1 MASTSTNKQPLLI
14 DRVFHEVY
22 EMSTATILT
31 EKVTGTNF
39 AQLVLNCTT
48 NDGAIIEDIY
58 IISQGQGNSGTT
70 ESPVLYDYPVN
81 LYLSTEFDFL
91 RDSAVF
97 VGQITAASTLNE
109 WTHMSDMPYV
119 LAPVAQVGT
128 EPRMKAFYVPKGKAL
143 WAARQ
148 TSNLADNIS
157 NAPLLGL
164 SGGFY

>member
-1 MASTSTNKQPLLI
+1 MASTSTNKPPLLI

-39 AQLVLNCTT
+39 ANLILDCTS

-58 IISQGQGNSGTT
+58 IISQGQGDNSGV
-70 ESPVLYDYPVN
+70 PYDYPVN
-81 LYLSTEFDFL
+81 LYLSSEFDFL

-97 VGQITAASTLNE
+97 VGQIVASSTKNE
-109 WTHMSDMPYV
+109 WVHMNDMPYV
-119 LAPVAQVGT
+119 LAPTAQVGS
-128 EPRMKAFYVPKGKAL
+128 ESRLKAFYVPKGKAL

-157 NAPLLGL
+157 NAPMLGI

>member
-22 EMSTATILT
+22 EMSTRTILT

-39 AQLVLNCTT
+39 AQLILNCTT

-58 IISQGQGNSGTT
+58 TISQGGSYQI
-70 ESPVLYDYPVN
+70 N
-81 LYLSTEFDFL
+81 LYLSSEFDFL
-91 RDSAVF
+91 RDSAVY
-97 VGQITAASTLNE
+97 VGQITTASNMNE
-109 WTHMSDMPYV
+109 WVHMEDMPYV
-119 LAPVAQVGT
+119 LAPTPQVGT
-128 EPRMKAFYVPKGKAL
+128 DQRLKAFYVPKGKAL
-143 WAARQ
+143 WAARK

-157 NAPLLGL
+157 DAPLLGI

>member
-22 EMSTATILT
+22 EMSTSTILT

-39 AQLVLNCTT
+39 AALILDCTT

-58 IISQGQGNSGTT
+58 LISQGQGDNSGT
-70 ESPVLYDYPVN
+70 PYDYPVN
-81 LYLSTEFDFL
+81 LYLSSEFDFL

-97 VGQITAASTLNE
+97 VGQIVAASTKNE
-109 WTHMSDMPYV
+109 WVHISDMPYV
-119 LAPVAQVGT
+119 LAPAAQVGS
-128 EPRMKAFYVPKGKAL
+128 ESRLKAFYVPKGKAL

-148 TSNLADNIS
+148 TSNLADNIT
-157 NAPLLGL
+157 NGPMLGI
-164 SGGFY
+164 SGGYY

>member
-1 MASTSTNKQPLLI
+1 MATTSTNKQPLLI

-22 EMSTATILT
+22 EIGTPTILT
-31 EKVTGTNF
+31 AKVTGTNF
-39 AQLVLNCTT
+39 AQLILNCTS

-58 IISQGQGNSGTT
+58 TISQGSA
-70 ESPVLYDYPVN
+70 YPIN
-81 LYLSTEFDFL
+81 LYLSSEFDFL

-97 VGQITAASTLNE
+97 VGQITTGATLNE
-109 WTHMSDMPYV
+109 WVHMTDMPYV
-119 LAPVAQVGT
+119 LAHTAQVGNDQ
-128 EPRMKAFYVPKGKAL
+128 RLKAFYVPKGKAL

-157 NAPLLGL
+157 DAPLLGI

>member
-22 EMSTATILT
+22 EMGTPTILT
-31 EKVTGTNF
+31 SKVTGTNF

-48 NDGAIIEDIY
+48 NDGAVIEDIY
-58 IISQGQGNSGTT
+58 VISQGQGDNSG
-70 ESPVLYDYPVN
+70 VLYDYPIN
-81 LYLSTEFDFL
+81 LYMSSEFDFL

-97 VGQITAASTLNE
+97 VGQIVAASAANE
-109 WTHMSDMPYV
+109 WVHMTDMPYV
-119 LAPVAQVGT
+119 LAPTAHVGSDA
-128 EPRMKAFYVPKGKAL
+128 RMKAFYLPKGKAL

-157 NAPLLGL
+157 NAPILGL

>member
-22 EMSTATILT
+22 EMSTGTILT

-39 AQLVLNCTT
+39 AQLILDCTT
-48 NDGAIIEDIY
+48 NDGAIIEDIC
-58 IISQGQGNSGTT
+58 IISQGQGTDDQGAA
-70 ESPVLYDYPVN
+70 YDYPVN
-81 LYLSTEFDFL
+81 LYLSSEFDFL

-97 VGQITAASTLNE
+97 VGQITAASTKNE
-109 WTHMSDMPYV
+109 WVHMSDMPYV
-119 LAPVAQVGT
+119 LAPTAQVGS
-128 EPRMKAFYVPKGKAL
+128 ESRLKAFYVPKGKAL

-157 NAPLLGL
+157 NAPMLGI

>member
-22 EMSTATILT
+22 EMSTRTILT

-39 AQLVLNCTT
+39 AQLILNCTT

-58 IISQGQGNSGTT
+58 TISQGGSYQI
-70 ESPVLYDYPVN
+70 N
-81 LYLSTEFDFL
+81 LYLSSEFDFL
-91 RDSAVF
+91 RDSAVY
-97 VGQITAASTLNE
+97 VGQITTAGNMNE
-109 WTHMSDMPYV
+109 WVHMEDMPYV
-119 LAPVAQVGT
+119 LAPTPQVGT
-128 EPRMKAFYVPKGKAL
+128 DQRLKAFYVPKGKAL
-143 WAARQ
+143 WAARK

-157 NAPLLGL
+157 DAPLLGI

>member
-22 EMSTATILT
+22 EMGTPTILT
-31 EKVTGTNF
+31 AKVTGTNF
-39 AQLVLNCTT
+39 AQLVLNCTA
-48 NDGAIIEDIY
+48 NDGAVIEDIY
-58 IISQGQGNSGTT
+58 VISQGQGDNSG
-70 ESPVLYDYPVN
+70 VLYDYPIN
-81 LYLSTEFDFL
+81 LYMSSEFDFL

-97 VGQITAASTLNE
+97 VGQIVAASAANE
-109 WTHMSDMPYV
+109 WVHMTDMPYV
-119 LAPVAQVGT
+119 LAPTAQVGSDS
-128 EPRMKAFYVPKGKAL
+128 RMKAFYLPKGKAL

-157 NAPLLGL
+157 NAPILGI

>member
-39 AQLVLNCTT
+39 ANLILDCTS

-58 IISQGQGNSGTT
+58 IISQGQGDNSG
-70 ESPVLYDYPVN
+70 VLYDYPVN
-81 LYLSTEFDFL
+81 LYLSSEFDFL

-97 VGQITAASTLNE
+97 VGQIVASSTKNE
-109 WTHMSDMPYV
+109 WVHMSDMPYV
-119 LAPVAQVGT
+119 LAPTAQVGS
-128 EPRMKAFYVPKGKAL
+128 ESRLKAFYVTKGKAL

-157 NAPLLGL
+157 NAPMLGI